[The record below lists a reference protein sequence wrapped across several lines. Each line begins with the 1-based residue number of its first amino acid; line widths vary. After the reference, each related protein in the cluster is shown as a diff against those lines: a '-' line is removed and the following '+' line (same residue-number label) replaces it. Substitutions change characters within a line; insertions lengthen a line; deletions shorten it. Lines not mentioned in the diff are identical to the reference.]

1 MKCTSCGHEVTAQDK
16 FCSFC
21 GMPVKAYFDRQSTP
35 LQQGQTARPSEPA
48 RPAASDAARQ
58 GFQSASDAARR
69 GFATASGAA
78 RQGFETAA
86 AAAQQGFA
94 QVKAASARSA
104 AAPKTGAEKSLLWV
118 AIAAAILLLIPI
130 QFTAITIVTA
140 LAGILLV
147 VFLAMGRR
155 IDSVELAAVMSLF
168 ALRFLILDVGRLTGS
183 YHYAITFW
191 LVLSRLGTYA
201 FAVLCWLMALDR
213 LPDRAKGEIALV
225 FIGMFMVIYAL
236 AKLAGSI
243 PGSSFRDLARSFGL
257 YFGWAAFLAVYILG
271 YYTSQRGAPARAQ
284 AAPQPQS
291 TAQPQSAAWPRSAQP
306 APAAP
311 AQSAWTQPAGQQT
324 AAARSTIFC
333 EMCGTELPG
342 DAKFCDHCGA
352 RVMRT
357 PARPEPET
365 AKPAAPAAPEWASA
379 PIFTAPSAPERVAA
393 EPAPVQSAPV
403 QSEAPAAPRVSSV
416 RQAGFM
422 ALTDYVI
429 DEKVSAFTF
438 ANAYKVYDMEGNLAG
453 GIQQVNI
460 SGGAKA
466 ARVLLGSSMK
476 NLQRFEY
483 QILDASGAVLA
494 AVKRGGMGD
503 GIAAMRNVSIHDS
516 RDQLIGSIQ
525 LVPKFTTTEMH
536 VKDARGALVCVIT
549 GDWKGWNFTI
559 TDEGGRQLGTVTKK
573 WNGLGR
579 ELFTSADKYL
589 VSFTA
594 ALDGERKLLV
604 TAAAITVDMVL
615 HEYK

>member
-1 MKCTSCGHEVTAQDK
+1 MALMT
-16 FCSFC
+16 
-21 GMPVKAYFDRQSTP
+21 R
-35 LQQGQTARPSEPA
+35 RW
-48 RPAASDAARQ
+48 RPAFRPL
-58 GFQSASDAARR
+58 R
-69 GFATASGAA
+69 
-78 RQGFETAA
+78 
-86 AAAQQGFA
+86 
-94 QVKAASARSA
+94 V
-104 AAPKTGAEKSLLWV
+104 
-118 AIAAAILLLIPI
+118 
-130 QFTAITIVTA
+130 IVRT
-140 LAGILLV
+140 
-147 VFLAMGRR
+147 
-155 IDSVELAAVMSLF
+155 
-168 ALRFLILDVGRLTGS
+168 
-183 YHYAITFW
+183 
-191 LVLSRLGTYA
+191 
-201 FAVLCWLMALDR
+201 
-213 LPDRAKGEIALV
+213 
-225 FIGMFMVIYAL
+225 
-236 AKLAGSI
+236 
-243 PGSSFRDLARSFGL
+243 
-257 YFGWAAFLAVYILG
+257 
-271 YYTSQRGAPARAQ
+271 
-284 AAPQPQS
+284 
-291 TAQPQSAAWPRSAQP
+291 AWPRSTQP

-311 AQSAWTQPAGQQT
+311 AQSAWTQPAGQQP
-324 AAARSTIFC
+324 AGARSTIFC

-483 QILDASGAVLA
+483 QILDAAGAVLA

-559 TDEGGRQLGTVTKK
+559 TDEGGRQLGTVTKR